1 VISELVGEWRLQLAK
16 WRRMNA
22 AHKTEVDGAPAPSAN
37 DEYLLYQILLGSFP
51 SASLP
56 PGGGPGRGS
65 DLPNYTQRI
74 VDYMRKATREAKQRT
89 SWANPNEAYE
99 AATESFVRDLLA
111 EHLGNAFLEDLR
123 ASAKPVAW
131 AGWFNSLSMTTVKLT
146 SPGVPDIYQGNEIF
160 DLSLVDPDNRRP
172 VDYELR
178 AAMLRELEAL
188 GDSPDLGPMLGQLE
202 EGRAKLYVTWR
213 LLQLR
218 RQREALFRDGG
229 YTAVRTT
236 GQESKH
242 VVAFARRQGG
252 DVLVTVAP
260 RLVAGLGVR
269 PGNTPCDA
277 SLWGE
282 ARVELPFVEEGTS
295 LRDVFTGRE
304 LKVEKGGLGVADV
317 LARFPV
323 AVLARLR

>member
-1 VISELVGEWRLQLAK
+1 
-16 WRRMNA
+16 
-22 AHKTEVDGAPAPSAN
+22 
-37 DEYLLYQILLGSFP
+37 
-51 SASLP
+51 
-56 PGGGPGRGS
+56 
-65 DLPNYTQRI
+65 
-74 VDYMRKATREAKQRT
+74 MRKATREAKQRT

-111 EHLGNAFLEDLR
+111 EHVGNAFLEDLR
-123 ASAKPVAW
+123 ASVKPVAW

-172 VDYELR
+172 VDYERR
-178 AAMLRELEAL
+178 AAMLRELQAL
-188 GDSPDLGPMLGQLE
+188 ADPPDLGPILAQLE
-202 EGRAKLYVTWR
+202 DGRAKLYVTWR

-229 YTAVRTT
+229 YTAVRTI

-242 VVAFARRQGG
+242 VIAFARRHGG